1 MVANVMTP
9 NLKERDQVL
18 SFRSISS
25 AVGNSAPVVIVLV
38 VGLIWS
44 KDDTE
49 LINAVTGTSIRSVEG
64 LQYIISAALCGV
76 GSVALALSEADAQ
89 SGYAQGQEGQ

>member
-25 AVGNSAPVVIVLV
+25 AVGNSAPVVILLV
-38 VGLIWS
+38 IGLIWS
-44 KDDTE
+44 KDNPE
-49 LINAVTGTSIRSVEG
+49 LIEMVTGKTKEDIHNAV
-64 LQYIISAALCGV
+64 LQKR
-76 GSVALALSEADAQ
+76 E
-89 SGYAQGQEGQ
+89 EMKN